1 MSVFGRITNKSSISI
16 QNLCSI
22 LENEL
27 GMNQVD
33 SMDWLNF
40 RLLGAS
46 VRFVERLNPSPELT
60 ATRFQVVRV

>member
-1 MSVFGRITNKSSISI
+1 MK
-16 QNLCSI
+16 
-22 LENEL
+22 
-27 GMNQVD
+27 QVD

-40 RLLGAS
+40 QLLGAS